1 MCALQQKIPLPWD
14 RKSQANICGQ
24 EKTQRMSSEKYTKQ
38 WGKRASSIQLLVPSS
53 SPFSLLVYKFPLYTV
68 DTIVTLQSKLEL
80 VWWIDYSNYGTNRSL
95 LCKWPKCAIEFPDRN
110 IHHCLTTPV
119 MHTLFLTPNSKVVL
133 SKLWFVSSR
142 LGEDF
147 FSPCNSDMYE
157 STEKK
162 STRTQFLKVTL
173 IAKVTFILNQS

>member
-1 MCALQQKIPLPWD
+1 MWARQRHREWAQKNTRSNEGKEPAEFNYWYHHLP
-14 RKSQANICGQ
+14 
-24 EKTQRMSSEKYTKQ
+24 
-38 WGKRASSIQLLVPSS
+38 
-53 SPFSLLVYKFPLYTV
+53 PFSLLVYKFPLYTV

-80 VWWIDYSNYGTNRSL
+80 VWWIDYINYGTNRSL
-95 LCKWPKCAIEFPDRN
+95 LCKWPKCAIEFLDRN

-119 MHTLFLTPNSKVVL
+119 MHTLFLTLNSKAVL
-133 SKLWFVSSR
+133 SKLCFLSSR

-173 IAKVTFILNQS
+173 IATVTFILNQS